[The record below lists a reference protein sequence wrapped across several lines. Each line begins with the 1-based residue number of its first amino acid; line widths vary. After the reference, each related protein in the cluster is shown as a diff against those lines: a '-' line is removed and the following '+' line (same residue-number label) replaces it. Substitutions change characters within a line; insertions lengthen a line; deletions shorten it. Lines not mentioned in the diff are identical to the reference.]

1 MEAGFGSRWWL
12 CMSFQVEGWR
22 EPGGHTS
29 AKGLKVTLGVGWQ
42 EFRELVTTLLPFHL
56 SLQ

>member
-1 MEAGFGSRWWL
+1 
-12 CMSFQVEGWR
+12 MSFQVEGWI

-29 AKGLKVTLGVGWQ
+29 AKGLKVTPGVGWQ
-42 EFRELVTTLLPFHL
+42 EFRELGTTLLPFHL